1 MSSENQPNM
10 RHVEVGGSYYA
21 LGRDQRRALLRRL
34 LNGMSPN
41 AEVRA
46 LAASPTVPEESD
58 SQQMESDDDETD

>member
-10 RHVEVGGSYYA
+10 KHVEVGGGYFA

-58 SQQMESDDDETD
+58 SQQMESHDDETD